1 MSPDRRIRDLNWF
14 EQRPLE
20 VPTKNG
26 VPILSRRT
34 VDELVHDDDLDPLA
48 AMLQAAATMDGLNE
62 IPRKGGR
69 RVAHGTQSNCD
80 VLNEDEDAP
89 PPELD

>member
-1 MSPDRRIRDLNWF
+1 
-14 EQRPLE
+14 
-20 VPTKNG
+20 
-26 VPILSRRT
+26 
-34 VDELVHDDDLDPLA
+34 
-48 AMLQAAATMDGLNE
+48 MLHAAATMDGLNE

-69 RVAHGTQSNCD
+69 RVAHGTQTNCD